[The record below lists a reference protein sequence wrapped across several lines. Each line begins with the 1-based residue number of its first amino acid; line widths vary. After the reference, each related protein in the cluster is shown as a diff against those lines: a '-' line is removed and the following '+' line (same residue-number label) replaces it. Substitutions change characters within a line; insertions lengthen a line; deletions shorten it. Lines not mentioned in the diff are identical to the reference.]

1 VAELGS
7 LAESSFSVIQP
18 VAIQKLLQKML
29 SFRHV
34 AALHGKKWH
43 RAPSEGGN
51 VMIVGIL
58 KEIKTEENRVSM
70 TPAGVEVMQGKG
82 HTVLVES
89 LAGVGSGFSNES
101 YQSAGAE
108 IVATSAEIYARAQM
122 VMHVKEPQPSEYGMI
137 REGQVVFTYFHFA
150 AAEELTRAIVK
161 TGAVAIAY
169 ETITD
174 AENTLPLL
182 TPMSEVAGR
191 MAAQQAAKYSERAQ
205 GGRGILLGGV
215 PGVAPATVL
224 VLGGGVVG
232 THAAQMACGLGAK
245 VYLLETNLPRLRHL
259 AEVMPKNCFPM
270 MSSPAAIRDL
280 VKEADVVI
288 GAVLV
293 HGAKAP
299 KLVSREMLKG
309 MKKGTVLVDVAI
321 DQGGCFETSHPT
333 THTAPTFEEEGI
345 LHYCVANMPGAVP
358 LTSTVALTNATLP
371 YAVAIAAEDW
381 REVIRK
387 HPGIRAGVNIAY
399 GRVTY
404 QGVAEAF
411 GLEYTPV
418 DHFLISI
425 P

>member
-1 VAELGS
+1 
-7 LAESSFSVIQP
+7 
-18 VAIQKLLQKML
+18 
-29 SFRHV
+29 
-34 AALHGKKWH
+34 
-43 RAPSEGGN
+43 
-51 VMIVGIL
+51 MIVGVL

-70 TPAGVEVMQGKG
+70 TPAGVEVMVGKG

-89 LAGVGSGFSNES
+89 LAGVGSGCSNEA
-101 YQSAGAE
+101 YAQAGAE
-108 IVATSAEIYARAQM
+108 IIATPAEVYARADM
-122 VMHVKEPQPSEYGMI
+122 VMHVKEPQPSEYGLI
-137 REGQVVFTYFHFA
+137 RREQIVFTYFHFA
-150 AAEELTRAIVK
+150 ASLELTQAMLDS
-161 TGAVAIAY
+161 GAVAIAY

-174 AENTLPLL
+174 EGNRLPLL

-191 MAAQQAAKYSERAQ
+191 MAAQEAAKYSERAQ

-245 VYLLETNLPRLRHL
+245 VYLVEANLTRLRHL
-259 AEVMPKNCFPM
+259 SEVMPRNCFPM
-270 MSSPAAIRDL
+270 MSSPATIREL

-299 KLVSREMLKG
+299 KLVTAEMLKT

-321 DQGGCFETSHPT
+321 DQGGCFETSRPT
-333 THTAPTFEEEGI
+333 THEAPTYEVDGI

-371 YAVAIAAEDW
+371 YAVELASDDW
-381 REVIRK
+381 REVIRRN
-387 HPGIRAGVNIAY
+387 PGIRAGVNVAL
-399 GRVTY
+399 GKVTY
-404 QGVAEAF
+404 KGVADAF
-411 GLEYTPV
+411 DLEYTPV
-418 DHFLISI
+418 DRFLIAV